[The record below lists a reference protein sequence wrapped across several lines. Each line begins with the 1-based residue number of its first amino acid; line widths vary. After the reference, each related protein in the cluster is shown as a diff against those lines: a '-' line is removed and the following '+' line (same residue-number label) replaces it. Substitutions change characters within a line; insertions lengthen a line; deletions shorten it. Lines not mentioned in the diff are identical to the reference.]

1 MYNKGMD
8 NINNNFREKFDNIL
22 KTHKFLEV
30 GEKNSIIKRIKNI
43 ISNTKPNPEKFFV
56 ADGIWAQNRIL
67 ETNTYIDA
75 LIICPECV
83 YTNEAVMIIEKLSQ
97 KTNNL
102 YIVSKKTYEKI
113 AERDKPDGLMSIA
126 KLPMPDIKD
135 YRPSKKSVILVLDGI
150 EIPGNI
156 GTMLR
161 ACDGAGVEAV
171 FICNR
176 RARLTHPKLIKGSM
190 GAVLTIPMYEF
201 SDVDSC
207 YKFLKEN
214 GYTIFLADTR
224 AKNTYFTQS
233 YPNHTAFVMG
243 NERHGISRQWYTYP
257 VEMISIPML
266 GKCDSLNVG
275 VSATILIYDA
285 SMKLRS
291 AK

>member
-1 MYNKGMD
+1 MCIIKIMD
-8 NINNNFREKFDNIL
+8 NINSNFREKFNEII
-22 KTHKFLEV
+22 KNNNFSEI
-30 GEKNSIIKRIKNI
+30 GEHNSVIKRIKNI
-43 ISNTKPNPEKFFV
+43 ISNTKPNKEKFFV

-67 ETNTYIDA
+67 ETNTNIDA

-83 YTNEAVMIIEKLSQ
+83 YTNEAVMIIEKLMQ
-97 KTNNL
+97 KTTNR

-126 KLPMPDIKD
+126 KLPMPEIAKFK
-135 YRPSKKSVILVLDGI
+135 PHKKSIILVLDGI

-201 SDVDSC
+201 EDVASC
-207 YKFLKEN
+207 YKFLEDN
-214 GYTIFLADTR
+214 NYTIFLADTR
-224 AKNTYFTQS
+224 AKNTYFIQK
-233 YPNHTAFVMG
+233 YPSHTAFVMG
-243 NERHGISRQWYTYP
+243 NERHGISREWYTYP

-285 SMKLRS
+285 SMKINTS
-291 AK
+291 

>member
-1 MYNKGMD
+1 MD
-8 NINNNFREKFDNIL
+8 NINENFREKFNNIL
-22 KTHKFLEV
+22 KSHKFMEV
-30 GEKNSIIKRIKNI
+30 GEHNSIIKRIKNI

-67 ETNTYIDA
+67 ETNTQIDA
-75 LIICPECV
+75 LVICPECV
-83 YTNEAVMIIEKLSQ
+83 YTNEAVTIIEKLVQ

-126 KLPMPDIKD
+126 KLPMPNLAQF
-135 YRPSKKSVILVLDGI
+135 RPHKKSIILVLDGI

-201 SDVDSC
+201 KDVASC
-207 YKFLKEN
+207 YTVLNNN

-224 AKNTYFTQS
+224 AQNTYFAQQ
-233 YPNHTAFVMG
+233 YPQHTAFVMG
-243 NERHGISRQWYTYP
+243 NERHGISRDWYSYP

-285 SMKLRS
+285 SMKIRQ
-291 AK
+291 